1 MKKNFLTIE
10 AISFLVVLF
19 LASCN
24 PNQQQLTAEGNKIDT
39 LAFMQR
45 GDSIATVMQE
55 VLLQNVML
63 ASKAGGPVYAVT
75 FCNERAMP
83 LTDSLSE
90 KYNCRIQRISDKYRN
105 PANKPK
111 GNDTAVLLKLSAS
124 NAAKPLFVSE
134 NGENIY
140 YKPIKIAM
148 PACLN
153 CHGEE
158 GKNIAPQTLEVIRQ
172 KYPNDL
178 ATGYKEGDFRG
189 MWKITFQEK

>member
-1 MKKNFLTIE
+1 MKSFLIIE
-10 AISFLVVLF
+10 AISFLVILLF
-19 LASCN
+19 ASCN
-24 PNQQQLTAEGNKIDT
+24 PKQQQLTVDGNDIDT

-45 GDSIATVMQE
+45 GDSIAKAMQE
-55 VLLQNVML
+55 VLLQNVMQ
-63 ASKAGGPVYAVT
+63 ATKAGGPAYAVT

-90 KYNCRIQRISDKYRN
+90 RYNCRIQRISHKYRN
-105 PANKPK
+105 PANKPTE
-111 GNDTAVLLKLSAS
+111 NDAVVLLKLSAS
-124 NAAKPLFVSE
+124 NSAMPLFVSE

-158 GKNIAPQTLEVIRQ
+158 GKNIAPKTLEVIRQ

-189 MWKITFQEK
+189 MWKITFR

>member
-1 MKKNFLTIE
+1 MKKTLTIE
-10 AISFLVVLF
+10 ALSFLVILF

-24 PNQQQLTAEGNKIDT
+24 PKQQQSTVAGNNIDT
-39 LAFMQR
+39 LAFIQR
-45 GDSIATVMQE
+45 GDSIATAMQE
-55 VLLQNVML
+55 VLLQNVMQVT
-63 ASKAGGPVYAVT
+63 KAGGPVYAVT

-105 PANKPK
+105 PSNKPTE
-111 GNDTAVLLKLSAS
+111 NDLAVLLKLSAS

-134 NGENIY
+134 NGEKIY

-148 PACLN
+148 AACLN
-153 CHGEE
+153 CHGDE
-158 GKNIAPQTLEVIRQ
+158 GKNIAPKTLEVIRQ

-178 ATGYKEGDFRG
+178 ATGFKEGDFRG
-189 MWKITFQEK
+189 MWKITFREK